1 MGDLI
6 LLFALPL
13 IAGIAA
19 LFTRVDGRHFTL
31 ALAFSGA
38 YILGLSFFHIL
49 PVSYAAIGMNTGLFI
64 VAGFMLQVILEVLT
78 KGIEHGHAHG
88 IDGKKVPFA
97 LLIGLGIHSL
107 LEGMPFGHG
116 HDHGHGED
124 ALLIGVI
131 VHKLPEAFILG
142 TVLKSSG
149 VPRNRALLFI
159 LLFASMSPLGGLLSG
174 FVEHRFDDTSKF
186 FGVVMALVVGIFL
199 HIATTIIYE
208 ADKGHRFNA
217 GKFTAILIGFS
228 LAYLSVFAAH
238 H

>member
-6 LLFALPL
+6 FLFALPL
-13 IAGIAA
+13 LAGVAA
-19 LFTRVDGRHFTL
+19 LFAKVDGRHFML

-64 VAGFMLQVILEVLT
+64 VAGFMLQVLLEVLT

-88 IDGKKVPFA
+88 IDGRKVPYA

-124 ALLIGVI
+124 ALLLGVI
-131 VHKLPEAFILG
+131 IHKLPEAFILG
-142 TVLKSSG
+142 TVLRSSG
-149 VPRNRALLFI
+149 VKRSRAFLFV
-159 LLFASMSPLGGLLSG
+159 LLFACMSPLGGVISG
-174 FVEHRFDDTSKF
+174 IIEHQFTDTSQF

-208 ADKGHRFNA
+208 ADKSHRFNL
-217 GKFTAILIGFS
+217 GKFTAIVAGFALAYVSVS
-228 LAYLSVFAAH
+228 LA
-238 H
+238 

>member
-6 LLFALPL
+6 FLFLIPLL
-13 IAGIAA
+13 AGITA
-19 LFTRVDGRHFTL
+19 LFTKVNGKGFKL

-49 PVSYAAIGMNTGLFI
+49 PVSYAEVGMRTGLFI
-64 VAGFMLQVILEVLT
+64 VAGFMLQVLLEVLT

-88 IDGKKVPFA
+88 IDGRRFPYA
-97 LLIGLGIHSL
+97 LLLGLGLHSL

-124 ALLIGVI
+124 ALLIGVLI
-131 VHKLPEAFILG
+131 HKVPEAFILG
-142 TVLKSSG
+142 TVLRSSG
-149 VPRNRALLFI
+149 VERIRAMLFVLI
-159 LLFASMSPLGGLLSG
+159 FACMSPMGGLVSG
-174 FVEHRFDDTSKF
+174 VIEHRVSDTSYF

-208 ADKGHRFNA
+208 ADKGHRFNL
-217 GKFTAILIGFS
+217 GKFAAIVVGFA
-228 LAYLSVFAAH
+228 LAYLSVSLA
-238 H
+238 